1 MISANKHVRI
11 PVMVAALAMMTGLGG
26 CAGAL
31 IGGAATAG
39 VSVAQERSVGSAID
53 DTAIATK
60 LSAQLFDESFKL
72 FRDVDLEVLEGRVLL
87 TGKVEKQESRL
98 RAEEL
103 AWQID
108 GVREV
113 ANAIQVT
120 SEGGIGSYATDV
132 RISNQLR
139 AKLIGDTD
147 VLGINYSIET
157 VGQVVYLIGIAQSQE
172 ELDRVIGHARSVRGV
187 KKVESYVRLKDDP
200 RRQSS

>member
-1 MISANKHVRI
+1 MELMKENAR
-11 PVMVAALAMMTGLGG
+11 VAAVFAALVLATGLSGCGG
-26 CAGAL
+26 VL

-39 VSVAQERSVGSAID
+39 VSAAQERSVGNAID

-60 LSAQLFDESFKL
+60 LSASLFDESFRL

-103 AWQID
+103 AWQVN

-120 SEGGIGSYATDV
+120 SEGGLGSYATDV

-147 VLGINYSIET
+147 ILGINYSIET
-157 VGQVVYLIGIAQSQE
+157 VSQIVYLIGIAQSQE

-200 RRQSS
+200 RRQS